1 MYYVCIAHRI
11 HGAAIYGNMDPII
24 YHQYTPNVAAR
35 IQART
40 PQRRRSVRWP
50 CCRSKSPAGPFRLE
64 FSPVLGG
71 NAGKIVVKTREK
83 YLKLDPN
90 CLIPWR
96 TSINLGKI
104 ECSHVVKPGITGIM
118 SSGVALFFE
127 LVKYYIIYSDKWI
140 MGGTPEIKWMI

>member
-50 CCRSKSPAGPFRLE
+50 CCRSKFPAGPFRLE
-64 FSPVLGG
+64 CSPGLGG
-71 NAGKIVVKTREK
+71 RCWENRGENQGEIAQTGSKLLDTMENIHKSGENRVLSRREAW
-83 YLKLDPN
+83 N
-90 CLIPWR
+90 HR
-96 TSINLGKI
+96 N
-104 ECSHVVKPGITGIM
+104 HVQWCGLT
-118 SSGVALFFE
+118 F
-127 LVKYYIIYSDKWI
+127 
-140 MGGTPEIKWMI
+140 